1 MIRLNRLLPAL
12 LGTCILAGCTVGPN
26 FERPAAPAA
35 TAYRPAAETR
45 AAAPSEPVA
54 DLGAGPQ
61 GRWWEAFGSPAM
73 NALVEQALAR
83 NYSLAAADA
92 TLRAS
97 DAEAR
102 AIAGRRLPQVDA
114 NARAEQEQ
122 INLAGFG
129 FSNLG
134 GVSIPNPE
142 FHLYSVGGGIS
153 YDLDLFGGL
162 RRQEEQGIA
171 QAQSQRR
178 RAEAAHLAIAG
189 RVVNQVL
196 TIAALA
202 EQIAVA
208 DALLADDQRNV
219 DLVSKRQQAGEG
231 TMVEVLNAQAQFTA
245 DRGDIPQ
252 LHQQLDE
259 ARHLLATLVGM
270 APADLGATDFRLAG
284 LTLPANVPVTLP
296 SELVHKRPD
305 ILQAEADLH
314 AATAAIGVAT
324 AKLYPDITLGATLEQ
339 AAPSG
344 ANLLKNAFRGYDVF
358 AGLAAPIFHGGTLKA
373 ERDAAVDRAHAAS
386 ATYQQTVL
394 DAFGQVADLLS
405 ALQSDARSVDNQ
417 RESVDVARRSLV
429 LSRRSFQ
436 VGNSGVLQVL
446 DSERLY
452 QRANTNLVLARTRQY
467 LNVARLYVATAGGW
481 TSQDAVKPS

>member
-1 MIRLNRLLPAL
+1 M
-12 LGTCILAGCTVGPN
+12 LAGCTVGPN
-26 FERPAAPAA
+26 FERPPVPSAAGYRPASEARAPAA
-35 TAYRPAAETR
+35 AE
-45 AAAPSEPVA
+45 PIA
-54 DLGAGPQ
+54 DIGTGPE
-61 GRWWEAFGSPAM
+61 GRWWEAFGSPALD
-73 NALVEQALAR
+73 ALVEQALAH

-114 NARAEQEQ
+114 NARIEQEEV
-122 INLAGFG
+122 NLQAFG
-129 FSNLG
+129 FSDFG
-134 GVSIPNPE
+134 GTTIANPE

-162 RRQEEQGIA
+162 RRQEEEGVA
-171 QAQSQRR
+171 QAESQRR
-178 RAEAAHLAIAG
+178 RAEAARLAVAG

-196 TIAALA
+196 TIAAIA
-202 EQIAVA
+202 RQIDVA

-219 DLVSKRQQAGEG
+219 DLVTKRQQAGEG

-252 LHQQLDE
+252 LHQQYDE
-259 ARHLLATLVGM
+259 ARHLLATLVGV
-270 APADLGATDFRLAG
+270 APADLGATDFRLER
-284 LTLPANVPVTLP
+284 LTLPASVPVTLP
-296 SELVHKRPD
+296 STLVHKRPD

-339 AAPSG
+339 GSPSTS
-344 ANLLKNAFRGYDVF
+344 NLLKNAFRGYDVF

-373 ERDAAVDRAHAAS
+373 ERAAAVNRAHAAA

-405 ALQSDARSVDNQ
+405 ALQSDARSVSNQ
-417 RESVDVARRSLV
+417 QESVTVAQRSLA
-429 LSRRSFQ
+429 LSRGSFQ
-436 VGNSGVLQVL
+436 VGNSGILQVL

-452 QRANTNLVLARTRQY
+452 QRANTNLVLAQTRQY
-467 LNVARLYVATAGGW
+467 LNVARLYVATAGAWSEQG
-481 TSQDAVKPS
+481 TAQPS